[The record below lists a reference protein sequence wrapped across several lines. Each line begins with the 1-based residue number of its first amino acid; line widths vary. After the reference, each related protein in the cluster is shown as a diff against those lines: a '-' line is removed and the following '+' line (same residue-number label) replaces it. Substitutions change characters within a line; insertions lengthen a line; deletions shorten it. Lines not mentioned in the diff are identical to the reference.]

1 VIILSAGFFTSSRLA
16 IYECAIILEQ
26 NSNNLPH
33 SKLPLMKKLIALFT
47 CVLLLCHSHASSVLL
62 SPPKLNSRDV
72 LVPVGKLGNKISVF
86 ELSRISTSDFQQL
99 TGEKMSPFSKFSF
112 KLTQHKLRQNINQ
125 DGTFSRKAMARFF
138 GGETGFHFGGFA
150 LGFFLGLIGLLIAYL
165 IKDDYKPNRVKWA
178 WIGFGIGVV
187 ISLVIALT
195 SAPAVY

>member
-1 VIILSAGFFTSSRLA
+1 MCNYVWDRIQTK
-16 IYECAIILEQ
+16 
-26 NSNNLPH
+26 LPH
-33 SKLPLMKKLIALFT
+33 SKLSFMKKLIVLCI
-47 CVLLLCHSHASSVLL
+47 CVSLLPSSHASSIILT
-62 SPPKLNSRDV
+62 PPKLNAKDV

-86 ELSRISTSDFQQL
+86 ELSRIGTSDFQQL
-99 TGEKMSPFSKFSF
+99 TGEKMNLFNKLSF
-112 KLTQHKLRQNINQ
+112 KITQHKLRQNINR

-178 WIGFGIGVV
+178 WIGFAIGVA

-195 SAPAVY
+195 STAPVY

>member
-1 VIILSAGFFTSSRLA
+1 MQLCVCILLLSSSHATSS
-16 IYECAIILEQ
+16 IL
-26 NSNNLPH
+26 
-33 SKLPLMKKLIALFT
+33 T
-47 CVLLLCHSHASSVLL
+47 
-62 SPPKLNSRDV
+62 PPKLNAKDV

-86 ELSRISTSDFQQL
+86 ELSRIGTSDYQQL
-99 TGEKMSPFSKFSF
+99 TGEKMNLFNKLSF
-112 KLTQHKLRQNINQ
+112 KITQHKLRQNINQ
-125 DGTFSRKAMARFF
+125 DGTFTRKAMARFF

-178 WIGFGIGVV
+178 WIGFGIGVA